1 MRLPAPHLVLLLGV
15 AIAAAACSAA
25 SSAGPPVDGA
35 PAAGAPAAGAEGA
48 WRSAELTD
56 ARTGDAF
63 TVNGLEGKLV
73 AIEPMATWCSNCRIQ
88 QREAVS
94 ALAAIA
100 SDDLVYIGLDVDPSD
115 PAEALAAQAGRR
127 VSPLTATGHV
137 RRRSLGIGPS
147 TRSMPMTTVA
157 TSTTATADA
166 GRIAPARAIA
176 LGVAGGLV
184 GGILFG
190 ALMAMQNMLP
200 MVASLVGSQDA
211 FVGSIIHLAISAGA
225 GLVYGLAVS
234 AVPVLVSSPIAAIA
248 SGAVYGV
255 IWWVGGALIA
265 MPLMLGMNDMVLA
278 IGDTQLMSLMGHAV
292 FGVATGLVVYVVARR
307 A

>member
-1 MRLPAPHLVLLLGV
+1 
-15 AIAAAACSAA
+15 
-25 SSAGPPVDGA
+25 
-35 PAAGAPAAGAEGA
+35 
-48 WRSAELTD
+48 
-56 ARTGDAF
+56 
-63 TVNGLEGKLV
+63 
-73 AIEPMATWCSNCRIQ
+73 
-88 QREAVS
+88 
-94 ALAAIA
+94 
-100 SDDLVYIGLDVDPSD
+100 
-115 PAEALAAQAGRR
+115 
-127 VSPLTATGHV
+127 
-137 RRRSLGIGPS
+137 
-147 TRSMPMTTVA
+147 MTTVA

>member
-100 SDDLVYIGLDVDPSD
+100 SDDLV
-115 PAEALAAQAGRR
+115 
-127 VSPLTATGHV
+127 
-137 RRRSLGIGPS
+137 
-147 TRSMPMTTVA
+147 
-157 TSTTATADA
+157 
-166 GRIAPARAIA
+166 
-176 LGVAGGLV
+176 
-184 GGILFG
+184 
-190 ALMAMQNMLP
+190 
-200 MVASLVGSQDA
+200 
-211 FVGSIIHLAISAGA
+211 
-225 GLVYGLAVS
+225 
-234 AVPVLVSSPIAAIA
+234 
-248 SGAVYGV
+248 
-255 IWWVGGALIA
+255 
-265 MPLMLGMNDMVLA
+265 
-278 IGDTQLMSLMGHAV
+278 
-292 FGVATGLVVYVVARR
+292 
-307 A
+307 